1 MKSIIALMFSITSI
15 STLAAEGKWT
25 EGFGQGN
32 LEYFIDKNNTRLY
45 IACPTQ
51 NGSADAL
58 SEVRLMQISDE
69 KHIEKFS
76 LVINGITFE
85 GPFSTDSRVGDNN
98 FIALLEALHKG
109 NVVAKF
115 NGKTLTF
122 PKSNAV
128 KVIPVFGKNLECK
141 LSM

>member
-1 MKSIIALMFSITSI
+1 MKSIIALMFSIFSM

-25 EGFGQGN
+25 EGFGQGDF
-32 LEYFIDKNNTRLY
+32 EYFIDKNNTRLY
-45 IACPTQ
+45 ISCPTQ
-51 NGSADAL
+51 NGSANAM
-58 SEVRLMQISDE
+58 SEVRLLQISDE

-76 LVINGITFE
+76 LVVNGIIFE

-109 NVVAKF
+109 NVIAKF

-122 PKSNAV
+122 PKSNAAKIV
-128 KVIPVFGKNLECK
+128 PVFGKNLECN